1 MTNKQKETTV
11 IVGGGHAA
19 GALLTTLLQKNYQQE
34 VVLVGEEPHPPY
46 QRPPLSKDY
55 LAGEVDQAS
64 LYLKPCSVYENS
76 GHQLRLGVRAK
87 EIDRDNKTITLS
99 DHGTLQ
105 YDRLVL
111 ATGSQVR
118 RLNAPGADLKGIHYL
133 HDIADSDALHEELV
147 PGKRLV
153 IVGGGYIGLEVAA
166 SAIKKGVHVTVLEAA
181 ERLMQRVTGPEI
193 SAFFY
198 DKHRSAG
205 VDVRLN
211 TAVTGFEAGDQGHV
225 AGVTLGEGSTIPADT
240 VLVSIGIIPETAL
253 AEAAGL
259 PCDDGIIVDEFTRTE
274 DPAILAIGDCT
285 QHRNLFFTNR
295 QRLESVANAVDQART
310 AAATLMGEE
319 KPYDSVP
326 WFWSNQYDVRLQ
338 MVGLSQ
344 NHDQRVIRG
353 SPLDKAFAVFY
364 LRKGCVIAVDAINL
378 PIAFMVGKALVRQH
392 KKISPE
398 LLKDPDIELK
408 SLVSS
413 PQTSS

>member
-1 MTNKQKETTV
+1 MANKQKETTV

-19 GALLTTLLQKNYQQE
+19 GALLTTLLQKKYQQE
-34 VVLVGEEPHPPY
+34 VILVGEEPHPPY
-46 QRPPLSKDY
+46 QRPPLSKNY

-64 LYLKPCSVYENS
+64 LYLKPRSVFENA
-76 GHQLRLGVRAK
+76 GHQLRLGVRA
-87 EIDRDNKTITLS
+87 EQIDRDNRTISLS
-99 DHGTLQ
+99 DQSTLK

-111 ATGSQVR
+111 ATGSHVR
-118 RLNAPGADLKGIHYL
+118 SLNAPGADLEGIYYL
-133 HDIADSDALHEELV
+133 HDIADSDALREELL

-166 SAIKKGVHVTVLEAA
+166 SATKKGVNVTVLEAA

-193 SAFFY
+193 SEFFY
-198 DKHRSAG
+198 TKHSSAG
-205 VDVRLN
+205 VDLRLN

-225 AGVTLGEGSTIPADT
+225 AGVTLASGGTVPADI
-240 VLVSIGIIPETAL
+240 VLVSVGVVPETAL

-285 QHRNLFFTNR
+285 RHRNLFFEKM

-319 KPYDSVP
+319 KPYNSAP

-344 NHDQRVIRG
+344 HHDQRVLRG
-353 SPLDKAFAVFY
+353 SPEDKGFAVFY
-364 LRKGCVIAVDAINL
+364 LRDGCVIAVDAVNL
-378 PIAFMVGKALVRQH
+378 PIAFMVGKTLVQQRRQVN
-392 KKISPE
+392 PE
-398 LLKDPDIELK
+398 MLKDPDIELK
-408 SLVSS
+408 SLVSGQS
-413 PQTSS
+413 IN